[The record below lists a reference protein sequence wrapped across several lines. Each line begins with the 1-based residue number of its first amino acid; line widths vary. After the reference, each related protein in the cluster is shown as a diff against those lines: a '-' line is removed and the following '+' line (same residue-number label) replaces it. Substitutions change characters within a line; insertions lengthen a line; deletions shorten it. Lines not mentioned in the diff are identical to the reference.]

1 MPRRGRTVA
10 TTKEFHDYVLEQLQK
25 AGHVATR
32 KMMGEYCVYFN
43 GKLAGDICDNTLF
56 LKPTESVLRLL
67 PDAERGYP
75 YEGSK
80 CLMVIVDE
88 VENTELMEQVMNG
101 MYDEL
106 PAPKK
111 QRHS

>member
-1 MPRRGRTVA
+1 M
-10 TTKEFHDYVLEQLQK
+10 
-25 AGHVATR
+25 
-32 KMMGEYCVYFN
+32 
-43 GKLAGDICDNTLF
+43 
-56 LKPTESVLRLL
+56 L

>member
-1 MPRRGRTVA
+1 MA

-25 AGHVATR
+25 AGDVTTR

-43 GKLAGDICDNTLF
+43 GKLVGNLCDNTLF
-56 LKPTESVLRLL
+56 LKPTESALKLL
-67 PDAERGYP
+67 PDAQREYP

-80 CLMVIVDE
+80 SLMIIMDE
-88 VENTELMEQVMNG
+88 PENTELLRSVLHS
-101 MYDEL
+101 MYEEL

-111 QRHS
+111 RK